1 MKEPYRTNALRRPT
15 LSRSLDNLDWLCSN
29 RSSLMT
35 IRRCLVAHLSLALCA
50 MSGLSS
56 CSSLQRHSRTGT
68 PNNAFIAYWPAP
80 ANSGRLRLAVK
91 DLIDLK
97 GTVTTAGSEYVSK
110 NAQPA
115 TRDANCMEIARARG
129 VQVVGKTNLSEFALS
144 PSGFNRFFGTPKNPL
159 NRRVNLIPG
168 GSSSGS
174 AIAVAD
180 GSADVSFG
188 TDSAGSVRVP
198 AACCGVV
205 GLKTTF
211 GLVPLRGVFPV
222 EPRHLDTVGPLGK
235 DIAHTVQGM
244 DLLEENFAQKY
255 RAAVADK
262 PSAKNIRIGRLYLDG
277 TDPKIDR
284 AIDDALRLTGFTVI
298 NLDKDFKERWKQAD
312 QDGTAV
318 AAAGAWVSDGKY
330 AAKPGVATRTKSV
343 IALGEIAYNTT
354 YRSALQRQGAWKRA
368 LRRVFQKVDFVAVP
382 TLQHLPPKVPFFLG
396 TPLFEAEVLVLQ
408 NTAGVNFAGNPALA
422 VPVPVHD
429 KRVPLTS
436 VQLVGPRLAEAEL
449 LNAGRLIEAAR
460 TKSAPETE

>member
-1 MKEPYRTNALRRPT
+1 MKALTPSQ
-15 LSRSLDNLDWLCSN
+15 LPENLASLCSN
-29 RSSLMT
+29 PLSLMI
-35 IRRCLVAHLSLALCA
+35 IRSCLIAHLIFALGA
-50 MSGLSS
+50 TGGLTG
-56 CSSLQRHSRTGT
+56 CSSLGRHSRTGT
-68 PNNAFIAYWPAP
+68 PDDAFIAYWPAP

-97 GTVTTAGSEYVSK
+97 GTVTTAGSEYVSR

-115 TRDANCMEIARARG
+115 ERDANCMEIARARN
-129 VQVVGKTNLSEFALS
+129 VQIVGKTNLSEFALS

-180 GSADVSFG
+180 GLADVSFG

-198 AACCGVV
+198 AACAGVV

-244 DLLEENFAQKY
+244 DLLQKNFAQKY
-255 RAAVADK
+255 KAAVADK
-262 PSAKNIRIGRLYLDG
+262 PSAKNIKIGRLYLDR

-284 AIDDALRLTGFTVI
+284 AIDDALRKAGFAVI
-298 NLDKDFKERWKQAD
+298 NLDADFKERWKQAD

-318 AAAGAWVSDGKY
+318 AAAGAWISDGKY

-343 IALGEIAYNTT
+343 ITLGKIAYDNS
-354 YRSALQRQGAWKRA
+354 YQSALKRQAAWKSA
-368 LRRVFQKVDFVAVP
+368 LRRVFRRVDFVAVP

-396 TPLFEAEVLVLQ
+396 TPLFETEVLVLQ

-422 VPVPVHD
+422 VPVPVED

-436 VQLVGPRLAEAEL
+436 LQLVGPRFAEAEL
-449 LNAGRLIEAAR
+449 LNAGRLIEASR
-460 TKSAPETE
+460 TKSAREAE

>member
-1 MKEPYRTNALRRPT
+1 MI
-15 LSRSLDNLDWLCSN
+15 
-29 RSSLMT
+29 
-35 IRRCLVAHLSLALCA
+35 IRNCLVAHLILLCA
-50 MSGLSS
+50 MSGLSG

-68 PNNAFIAYWPAP
+68 PDDAYIAYWPVP
-80 ANSGRLRLAVK
+80 ANSGHLRLAVK
-91 DLIDLK
+91 DLIDVK

-115 TRDANCMEIARARG
+115 ARDANCMEIARARN

-144 PSGFNRFFGTPKNPL
+144 PSGFNRYFGTPKNPL
-159 NRRVNLIPG
+159 NPRVNLIPG

-174 AIAVAD
+174 AVAVAD

-211 GLVPLRGVFPV
+211 GLVSLRGVFPV

-244 DLLEENFAQKY
+244 DLLQENFAQKY
-255 RAAVADK
+255 RAAVADN

-284 AIDDALRLTGFTVI
+284 AIDDALKLAGFAVI
-298 NLDKDFKERWKQAD
+298 NLDADFKERWKQAD

-318 AAAGAWVSDGKY
+318 AAAGAWMSDGKY
-330 AAKPGVATRTKSV
+330 AAKVGVATRTKSV
-343 IALGEIAYNTT
+343 ISLGQIAYNST
-354 YRSALQRQGAWKRA
+354 YRAALQRQAAWKRA

-382 TLQHLPPKVPFFLG
+382 TLQSLPPKVPFFLG
-396 TPLFEAEVLVLQ
+396 TPLFETEVLVLQ

-422 VPVPVHD
+422 VPVPIED
-429 KRVPLTS
+429 KRVPFTS
-436 VQLVGPRLAEAEL
+436 LQLVGPWLSEAEL
-449 LNAGRLIEAAR
+449 LNAGRLIEAVR
-460 TKSAPETE
+460 TKSARDTE